1 MYKPS
6 DEETMKLRQRSH
18 TNRLIVLCLSFMVYV
33 QWHSKRSSLRLSFII
48 WREIIRFGLVSFG
61 PLPSELLSDG
71 SVCDLSGALV
81 ASLCVCLPSVGGV
94 GGLYASLLSSSDS
107 SSANT
112 TPGHSCLRHYDL
124 RQPAEQNNQPTTK
137 KGKKTVCQENR
148 LDTHCLKEK
157 E

>member
-33 QWHSKRSSLRLSFII
+33 QWHSKRSSLRPSFII

-81 ASLCVCLPSVGGV
+81 ASLCVCLPLWGV
-94 GGLYASLLSSSDS
+94 WGGLCLPSLLLRLIVGQHHSGPQLSPTLRP
-107 SSANT
+107 T
-112 TPGHSCLRHYDL
+112 TTSRT
-124 RQPAEQNNQPTTK
+124 EQNNQSTTTK
-137 KGKKTVCQENR
+137 RKKDCLPGK
-148 LDTHCLKEK
+148 
-157 E
+157 

>member
-33 QWHSKRSSLRLSFII
+33 QWHSKRSSLRPSFII
-48 WREIIRFGLVSFG
+48 WREITRFGLVSFG

-81 ASLCVCLPSVGGV
+81 ASVCLPSLLLRLIVGQHHSGPQ
-94 GGLYASLLSSSDS
+94 LSPTLRP
-107 SSANT
+107 T
-112 TPGHSCLRHYDL
+112 TTSRT
-124 RQPAEQNNQPTTK
+124 EQNNQSTTK
-137 KGKKTVCQENR
+137 RREKKNCLPGK
-148 LDTHCLKEK
+148 
-157 E
+157 